1 MIILQDH
8 INELRTKVNILQE
21 SNKNF
26 ALFQKH
32 FHKLIQSKSS
42 LEDYLNKHDKYFK
55 QIFSPKESSKT
66 FSICLFVFPS
76 FIFLLR

>member
-32 FHKLIQSKSS
+32 FHKIIQSKSP
-42 LEDYLNKHDKYFK
+42 LEDLLNKHEKHFK
-55 QIFSPKESSKT
+55 QIFYPKEPSKI
-66 FSICLFVFPS
+66 SI
-76 FIFLLR
+76 